1 MEKQIA
7 NTKNTNIEVLG
18 EFTRNLEKAVS
29 ATGLTPYLLAK
40 KLGLDKAAVKTLLQG
55 DRDPRFSTV
64 VKLVIGMHLS
74 LDQLLGNTT
83 STTPSSSSPV
93 ETATAK
99 IVVTNEKADLISS
112 ITKMHESDVELLVAI
127 AGVLEARRSRAVAKL
142 LQAVQKSR
150 SPKKVGKNTKIHN
163 ISDEFDEDD
172 FTEDEDDDFDEYDDF
187 GEDDEFEDSDDF
199 DEDDEDFD
207 DDFDNDL

>member
-142 LQAVQKSR
+142 LQAVRKSR

-163 ISDEFDEDD
+163 TSDEFDEDD